1 MNVSRTSP
9 DRLTG
14 DQGIDHGFGN
24 LFPEREA
31 VATETQRKTENKTT
45 IPRGGIVS
53 PARETV
59 SFGKHIVV
67 LEGNTETPGEK
78 TITPVG
84 HQSVTPGE
92 VTTTSVPL
100 QTETSGGKTMVP
112 RRKATAPEK
121 MTYLLWKDDS
131 HP

>member
-31 VATETQRKTENKTT
+31 VATETHRKTENKTT

-53 PARETV
+53 PAKELCPLEST
-59 SFGKHIVV
+59 VV

-121 MTYLLWKDDS
+121 MIYLLWKDDS